1 LGNVQ
6 NLSPQ
11 TSYFTPQIGRLLDL
25 IFSYV
30 YGKLKSMKRYFF
42 LIILALFVL
51 PSPSYCQTAI
61 KVLAIQ
67 ENIINPVTADRIEKA
82 LKEIEGGDTILI
94 LKIDT
99 PGGLLKSTE
108 RIVKLLLNSPNPII
122 TYIYPK
128 GGRAAS
134 AGTFIGYASHILAM
148 SPSTHIGA
156 AHPVIGG
163 GSWGNI
169 DEEMQKKI
177 MNDTIAWA
185 ENISQTRKRPFKF
198 LKDAIEESISI
209 TEVQALK
216 KGVSDLTAVS
226 LDELIR
232 KIDGLTVETTKGK
245 IKLSTKDSQVEE
257 IPLTS
262 REKFLDTIID
272 PNIAYLLLTLGFLGL
287 IFEVTHSGFGFPGI
301 AGVICLI
308 LSFYAL
314 SVLPVNYAGLTLI
327 ILGITFFI
335 VEAFTPA
342 FGLFTLGGVAAFF
355 LGSVMLFNQPQLV
368 KVSYTFILPLV
379 LALAGL
385 SLFILGKV
393 IATLRLKPRV
403 GQEALIGREATAL
416 TSIRAKKSGKVFLE
430 GGIWIA
436 QADEKINK
444 GQVVIVTKAS
454 GLRLHV
460 RLKKEAEVC

>member
-1 LGNVQ
+1 
-6 NLSPQ
+6 
-11 TSYFTPQIGRLLDL
+11 
-25 IFSYV
+25 
-30 YGKLKSMKRYFF
+30 MKRYFF

-51 PSPSYCQTAI
+51 PSLSYCQTTI

-82 LKEIEGGDTILI
+82 LKEIEGTDTILI

-99 PGGLLKSTE
+99 PGGLLRSTE
-108 RIVKLLLNSPNPII
+108 RIVKLLLNSPKPII

-128 GGRAAS
+128 GARAAS

-169 DEEMQKKI
+169 DKEMQKKI
-177 MNDTIAWA
+177 MNDTMAWA

-216 KGVSDLTAVS
+216 KGVSDLTAVD
-226 LDELIR
+226 LDELLR

-287 IFEVTHSGFGFPGI
+287 IFEVTHPGFGFPGI

-314 SVLPVNYAGLTLI
+314 SVLPVNYAGLTLV
-327 ILGITFFI
+327 ILGIIFFI
-335 VEAFTPA
+335 AEAFTPT

-355 LGSVMLFNQPQLV
+355 LGSVMLFNQPQFV
-368 KVSYTFILPLV
+368 KVSYRFILPLV

-403 GQEALIGREATAL
+403 GQEALIGQEATVL

-460 RLKKEAEVC
+460 RLKKETEVC

>member
-1 LGNVQ
+1 
-6 NLSPQ
+6 
-11 TSYFTPQIGRLLDL
+11 
-25 IFSYV
+25 
-30 YGKLKSMKRYFF
+30 MKRYFF
-42 LIILALFVL
+42 LTFLFLLLLSLL
-51 PSPSYCQTAI
+51 PSLTYCQTKI
-61 KVLAIQ
+61 KVLTIQ
-67 ENIINPVTADRIEKA
+67 GNIINPVTADRIEKGLRKA
-82 LKEIEGGDTILI
+82 EEENCLLV

-108 RIVKLLLNSPNPII
+108 RIVKLLLNSSIPVI
-122 TYIYPK
+122 TYVYPRGAK
-128 GGRAAS
+128 ATS

-169 DEEMQKKI
+169 GEEMQKKI
-177 MNDTIAWA
+177 MNDSLAWA
-185 ENISQTRKRPFKF
+185 KNISQIRKRPFKF

-216 KGVSDLTAVS
+216 RGVSDLTAID

-245 IKLSTKDSQVEE
+245 VKLSTKETSVEE
-257 IPLTS
+257 IPLTN
-262 REKFLDTIID
+262 REKFLDAIIN
-272 PNIAYLLLTLGFLGL
+272 PNIAYLLFTLGFLGL
-287 IFEVTHSGFGFPGI
+287 IFEVTHPGFGFPGI
-301 AGVICLI
+301 AGIICLI
-308 LSFYAL
+308 LAFYAF

-327 ILGITFFI
+327 ILGIIFFI
-335 VEAFTPA
+335 VEAFTPT
-342 FGLFTLGGVAAFF
+342 FGMFTLGGVSSFF
-355 LGSVMLFNQPQLV
+355 LGSVMLFNQPHLI
-368 KVSYTFILPLV
+368 KVSYKFILPLV
-379 LALAGL
+379 FTFAGL

-403 GQEALIGREATAL
+403 GQEALIGQEATVL
-416 TSIRAKKSGKVFLE
+416 TGIKVKKGGKVFLE

-436 QADEKINK
+436 RADEKINK

-460 RLKKEAEVC
+460 RLKKEGEKC